1 MGAACSVKDPSPS
14 NLHGINGSKPPSR
27 GASIV
32 TKHSSQFKENYSKY
46 HLFENRWTTVRE
58 YQKLPFMVRRNF
70 QKVLERGMYKK
81 PKVTPGEP
89 PGLPKENN
97 FLITATDELKPSAK
111 QEINENSLWSEP
123 QHFYINKLKTLNL
136 NISMETNEISELSNL
151 LFFNVNY
158 RSPLALD
165 VGELGEEKSLAN
177 EKLNN
182 ILGTLNCHL

>member
-1 MGAACSVKDPSPS
+1 MGAACSVKDPSTS
-14 NLHGINGSKPPSR
+14 NLHGPNGSKQPSR
-27 GASIV
+27 VANII

-81 PKVTPGEP
+81 PKVTPREP
-89 PGLPKENN
+89 PELPKENN

-111 QEINENSLWSEP
+111 QENNENTFWSEP

-165 VGELGEEKSLAN
+165 VGELVEEKSLDN

-182 ILGTLNCHL
+182 ILGTLNYHL